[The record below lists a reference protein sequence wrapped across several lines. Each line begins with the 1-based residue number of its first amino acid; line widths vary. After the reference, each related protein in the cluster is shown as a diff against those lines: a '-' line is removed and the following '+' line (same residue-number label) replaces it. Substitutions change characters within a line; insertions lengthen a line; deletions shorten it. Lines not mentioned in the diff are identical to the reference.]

1 MAEKLSARAE
11 RLENLAVLL
20 AEAQIKTEESMRELA
35 QRFRDTDARM
45 ANSSRDLDERI
56 GKLVSA
62 IGELVRRN
70 GSN

>member
-1 MAEKLSARAE
+1 MAEKLSARSE
-11 RLENLAVLL
+11 RLENLVVVL
-20 AEAQIKTEESMRELA
+20 AEAQIRTEESFREVP